1 MSQEKFFRPKRKEI
15 ERVGEKLHGWLKKS
29 IRIAFQL
36 LLLALSLLVGHHLY
50 LSLSEDSFFHL
61 KEIEIRGCQKIE
73 EKSLHSLLGLEGRP
87 NLFTISLK
95 EICKK
100 VSSHPWVEEVRVRK
114 VFPDRLVIE
123 IKERKPVA
131 ILQLDELY
139 YLDSKGVIFSPVGER
154 DGYNFPFVTGFT
166 KSAVEKDPQDVKD
179 LLLKVLELLKTIEQ
193 ERVPLLERISE
204 VHMDRQEGIHLFTQT
219 EGIKVRMGW
228 DQFREKL
235 KRLSLILKDL
245 RKRGIPV
252 AFIDCSDVR
261 RMVVRRVSQEGH
273 EKGGG
278 ERWAK
283 RIH

>member
-15 ERVGEKLHGWLKKS
+15 EKVGEKLHGWLKKS

-36 LLLALSLLVGHHLY
+36 LLLSLSLLVGHHLY
-50 LSLSEDSFFHL
+50 LSLSEDPFFHL

-73 EKSLHSLLGLEGRP
+73 EKSLHRLLGLEGRP

-95 EICKK
+95 EIGKR
-100 VSSHPWVEEVRVRK
+100 VSSHPWVEGAKVRK
-114 VFPDRLVIE
+114 VFPNKLIIE
-123 IKERKPVA
+123 IEERKPVA

-139 YLDSKGVIFSPVGER
+139 YLDSKGVIFSPLGER
-154 DGYNFPFVTGFT
+154 DGYNFPLITGLT
-166 KSAVEKDPQDVKD
+166 PSAVEKDPQEVKE
-179 LLLKVLELLKTIEQ
+179 LLLKALELLKIVDQ
-193 ERVPLLERISE
+193 EGVLLLERVSE
-204 VHMDRQEGIHLFTQT
+204 IHMDRQNGIHFFTQA

-228 DQFREKL
+228 DQFREKI
-235 KRLSLILKDL
+235 KRFSVIWKDL
-245 RKRGIPV
+245 RKRGIAV

-261 RMVVRRVSQEGH
+261 RMVVKKVSQEGD

-283 RIH
+283 RIR